1 MSLLNELK
9 DAEKYLS
16 YASAAG
22 DYSQAFTAAY
32 YVLGKINPQTYLTPQ
47 ERQIAISLA
56 YKVGD
61 YNLATMLHQQE
72 NE

>member
-22 DYSQAFTAAY
+22 DYSQAFTAAD
-32 YVLGKINPQTYLTPQ
+32 YVLGKSIRRHT
-47 ERQIAISLA
+47 
-56 YKVGD
+56 
-61 YNLATMLHQQE
+61 
-72 NE
+72 